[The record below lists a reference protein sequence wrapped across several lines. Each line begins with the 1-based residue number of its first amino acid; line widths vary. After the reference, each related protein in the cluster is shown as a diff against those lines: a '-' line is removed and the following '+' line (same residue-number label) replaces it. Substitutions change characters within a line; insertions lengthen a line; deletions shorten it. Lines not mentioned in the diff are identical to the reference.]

1 MNLKDY
7 IKSINQFLIN
17 EDFDEGTEENMQAKV
32 TKLQELQ
39 AKLAEFIKKLEAS
52 QLTLE
57 QVAAAAGQ
65 SANQNTAQPVQ
76 QPQPAPAQ
84 AQPSQPAAPPAQP
97 AQSAAQPT
105 A

>member
-39 AKLAEFIKKLEAS
+39 AKLTEFIKKLEAS

-65 SANQNTAQPVQ
+65 STNQNTAQPAQ
-76 QPQPAPAQ
+76 QAQAAPQPAPAQ
-84 AQPSQPAAPPAQP
+84 TPQPAAQ
-97 AQSAAQPT
+97 AAPQPT

>member
-17 EDFDEGTEENMQAKV
+17 EDFDEGVEEDMQAKV

-39 AKLAEFIKKLEAS
+39 ARFAEFIKKLEAS

-65 SANQNTAQPVQ
+65 SANQNTAQPT
-76 QPQPAPAQ
+76 QPDIQQPAPVQ
-84 AQPSQPAAPPAQP
+84 AQQPP
-97 AQSAAQPT
+97 AQSAPQAAPQP
-105 A
+105 AA

>member
-39 AKLAEFIKKLEAS
+39 AKLAEFIKKLKAS

-65 SANQNTAQPVQ
+65 SANQNTPQPAQQPQQAQPVQ
-76 QPQPAPAQ
+76 QPAPAQ
-84 AQPSQPAAPPAQP
+84 TPQPPAQP
-97 AQSAAQPT
+97 AA
-105 A
+105 